1 MSDNNRGFFANLHQP
16 TYTPHLNTNGFD
28 AFMYRVKD
36 NQESLSNTATVNVN
50 INPINDDPVVTN
62 ISDSITI
69 NLEDTV
75 NLTVTATDP
84 ENDPLT
90 YTWDFNDGTPH
101 IEDQTVNHIFSTTG
115 VYNVTVTIT
124 DGQGG
129 ETRESITINVIL
141 AYVPFPTVTIDD
153 ITLSEDETEA
163 IFTLSLSQP
172 QEQPVTVNFSTED
185 GTAIA
190 GEDYQSVSGTVTF
203 NPNQTTQTISIP
215 LITHLRGD
223 LNRDG
228 RVDNADM
235 YQLLT
240 RRNQAAQPKQLNTKT
255 FLINLSNSDS
265 ANIIDPQGLATV
277 NLIQSDPYDLDGDGR
292 ITVLDARILA
302 ILKSS

>member
-1 MSDNNRGFFANLHQP
+1 
-16 TYTPHLNTNGFD
+16 
-28 AFMYRVKD
+28 MYRVKD

-141 AYVPFPTVTIDD
+141 ANVPFPTVTIDD